1 MIYFDNSATSAPYPE
16 VLKVYQDVAQK
27 YFGNPS
33 SLHKLGTA
41 AAKLL
46 DQSRHVASEA
56 LAAAPGDIIF
66 TSGGTESNNMAL
78 KGIALQ
84 YRTRGQHIIMS
95 SVEHASVYETGKQLE
110 ELGFRVTYLPVDSAG
125 IIDPVDVEEAIQDDT
140 ILVSVMYVNSELGTV
155 QPIKEIG
162 KILARYPKVFF
173 HVDAVQAFGKLPV
186 EPARWS
192 VDLLS
197 LSAHKFHGPRG
208 IGLLYMR
215 KGIILSPLLSGGGQ
229 EAGKRSGTENLPA
242 IVAMAK
248 AMRMQHQSLA
258 NNREHMSALRTFL
271 IEQLESIPGCLING
285 PGKDSPNAAPH
296 IVNFSFPGLKSEVV
310 LHALEEKDIYLSTRS
325 ACSSKQSKPSRVL
338 LAAGMDE
345 ARASSALRASLS
357 ETSTMEEAKIFI
369 AALNEVI
376 PNLAKIMRV

>member
-33 SLHKLGTA
+33 SLHSLGTS

-46 DQSRHVASEA
+46 NQSRHVASEA
-56 LAAAPGDIIF
+56 LGGATGDIIF
-66 TSGGTESNNMAL
+66 TSGGTESNNMAI

-84 YRTRGQHIIMS
+84 YSSRGKHIIMS

-110 ELGFRVTYLPVDSAG
+110 GLGFRITYLPVDSTG
-125 IIDPVDVEEAIQDDT
+125 RVDPADVEQAMQDDT
-140 ILVSVMYVNSELGTV
+140 ILVSVMYVNSELGTI
-155 QPIKEIG
+155 QPVAEIG
-162 KILARYPKVFF
+162 SILARFPKVFF
-173 HVDAVQAFGKLPV
+173 HVDAVQGFGKLPV
-186 EPARWS
+186 EPARWG

-215 KGIILSPLLSGGGQ
+215 KGIVLSPLLSGGGQ
-229 EAGKRSGTENLPA
+229 EDGKRSGTENLPA

-258 NNREHMSALRTFL
+258 ANRKHMTTIRTFL
-271 IEQLESIPGCLING
+271 IEQLESFPGCLING
-285 PGKDSPNAAPH
+285 PGKGSPNAAPH

-310 LHALEEKDIYLSTRS
+310 VHALEEKEIYLSTRS
-325 ACSSKQSKPSRVL
+325 ACSSRQSKPSRVL
-338 LAAGMDE
+338 LAAGLDE
-345 ARASSALRASLS
+345 ARASSALRVSLS
-357 ETSTMEEAKIFI
+357 EDNTMVQAKAFI
-369 AALNEVI
+369 SALNEVI